1 MTALSCNNM
10 PEDKPVTNAGTQDA
24 TTAPPSPGDAEVES
38 PPPTKQG
45 EPMEIHAP
53 DKPIHSKKDFLFHML
68 TVVLGILIALA
79 LDGIVTWAHHRVLVR
94 EARANIATE
103 LRENK
108 EAIQKALP
116 EIQDK
121 QKQAQ
126 HILATIEEVEK
137 NPKFDVKELHYSFE
151 SYDLYFTAWKTASV
165 SGAVT
170 HMNYEELKNY
180 TDVYDLQ
187 QDFMTLQSQGFSQI
201 GDLVAAMHVLNRDRN
216 KIPLERLDDIQ
227 RAAERILLLQ
237 KTLENVSVGL
247 VQGYEK
253 ALK

>member
-1 MTALSCNNM
+1 MMQRNM
-10 PEDKPVTNAGTQDA
+10 PEDKPAIDA
-24 TTAPPSPGDAEVES
+24 ETKDASTAPSSPADAKTETTAA
-38 PPPTKQG
+38 QG
-45 EPMEIHAP
+45 EPMEVHTP
-53 DKPIHSKKDFLFHML
+53 DKPIHTKKEFVFHML

-79 LDGIVTWAHHRVLVR
+79 LDGIVTWAHHRMLVR
-94 EARANIATE
+94 EARENIATE
-103 LRENK
+103 LRQNK
-108 EAIQKALP
+108 ETIQKALP

-137 NPKFDVKELHYSFE
+137 NPKFEVKELHYNFE

-201 GDLVAAMHVLNRDRN
+201 GDLVAAMARAQSRQKQNSAGEIGRYPTGGGTDPASAKDTGKRVGG
-216 KIPLERLDDIQ
+216 LDTGI
-227 RAAERILLLQ
+227 
-237 KTLENVSVGL
+237 
-247 VQGYEK
+247 
-253 ALK
+253 

>member
-1 MTALSCNNM
+1 
-10 PEDKPVTNAGTQDA
+10 
-24 TTAPPSPGDAEVES
+24 
-38 PPPTKQG
+38 
-45 EPMEIHAP
+45 MEIHAP
-53 DKPIHSKKDFLFHML
+53 DKPIHSKKEFMFHML

-103 LRENK
+103 LRNNK
-108 EAIQKALP
+108 ETIQKALP
-116 EIQDK
+116 EIRDK

-126 HILATIEEVEK
+126 HIIATIEEYEK
-137 NPKFDVKELHYSFE
+137 NPKFEVKELHYNFE

-170 HMNYEELKNY
+170 HMDYEELKNY

-187 QDFMTLQSQGFSQI
+187 QDFMTLQSQGFSNI
-201 GDLVAAMHVLNRDRN
+201 GDLVSAMHVLNRDRN
-216 KIPLERLDDIQ
+216 KIPLEKLDDIQ
-227 RAAERILLLQ
+227 RAAERILLMQ
-237 KTLENVSVGL
+237 KTLENVSAGL
-247 VQGYEK
+247 MQGYEK

>member
-1 MTALSCNNM
+1 MMQQNM
-10 PEDKPVTNAGTQDA
+10 PEDKPVTDAETQDA
-24 TTAPPSPGDAEVES
+24 STTPTSSVEAKAETTAA
-38 PPPTKQG
+38 QG

-53 DKPIHSKKDFLFHML
+53 DKPIHSKKEFLFHML

-94 EARANIATE
+94 EARENIATE
-103 LRENK
+103 LRQNK
-108 EAIQKALP
+108 ETIQKALP

-126 HILATIEEVEK
+126 HILATIEELEK
-137 NPKFDVKELHYSFE
+137 NRKFAVKELHYNFT
-151 SYDLYFTAWKTASV
+151 SYDLYFTAWKTSSV

-201 GDLVAAMHVLNRDRN
+201 GDLVAAMHVLNRDTK